1 MSDLKIQIKDNRD
14 TEDSQVLVVQKKHQD
29 KVAVVTGA
37 SSGMGQEF
45 AKRLASEGANL
56 VLASRHLATETEQM
70 IKDAGGKAISQSC
83 DVTSADDIEGLADTV
98 KSEFG
103 RCDIL
108 INNAGIYPF
117 QPFAEMSFEDWRKI
131 LSVDLDSLFLTCK
144 AFVPLM
150 QQNNW
155 GRIINISSNVCWTV
169 APNVTHY
176 TTAKMGVIGFT
187 RALATEVADAGITVN
202 AVAPGLV
209 RTGTTEDGAQAEMF
223 DMVKQ
228 MQAIHR
234 TEEPEDVAG
243 VVSFLASD
251 DSRFMTGQTLL
262 ADGGMTRV

>member
-1 MSDLKIQIKDNRD
+1 MNQAR
-14 TEDSQVLVVQKKHQD
+14 HQG

-45 AKRLASEGANL
+45 ARRLATEGADL
-56 VLASRHLATETEQM
+56 VLASRHPATETEKM
-70 IKDAGGKAISQSC
+70 VKDAGGKVLTKTC
-83 DVTSADDIEGLADTV
+83 DVTSPEDTQALAEAV
-98 KSEFG
+98 KSQFG

-117 QPFAEMSFEDWRKI
+117 QSFAEMSFEDWRKI

-144 AFVPLM
+144 AFVPIM
-150 QQNNW
+150 QQHNW

-176 TTAKMGVIGFT
+176 TAAKMGVIGFT

-223 DMVKQ
+223 DMVKH

-234 TEEPEDVAG
+234 TEEPEDVAN
-243 VVSFLASD
+243 VVSFLASE

-262 ADGGMTRV
+262 VDGGMTRV

>member
-1 MSDLKIQIKDNRD
+1 MNP
-14 TEDSQVLVVQKKHQD
+14 KKHQG

-45 AKRLASEGANL
+45 AKRLATEGADL
-56 VLASRHLATETEQM
+56 VLASRHLAKETQQN
-70 IKDAGGKAISQSC
+70 IADVGGRSFARTC
-83 DVTSADDIEGLADTV
+83 DVTSAEDIQALVDTV

-117 QPFAEMSFEDWRKI
+117 QPFAEMSFENWRKI

-150 QQNNW
+150 EQNKW

-187 RALATEVADAGITVN
+187 RALATEVAEAGITVN

-209 RTGTTEDGAQAEMF
+209 RTSTTESGEQAEMF

-251 DSRFMTGQTLL
+251 DSRFMTGQTLMV
-262 ADGGMTRV
+262 DGGMTRL

>member
-1 MSDLKIQIKDNRD
+1 MSEFEVQIKDTKNVNRS
-14 TEDSQVLVVQKKHQD
+14 TVQQKHQG
-29 KVAVVTGA
+29 KVVVVTGA

-45 AKRLASEGANL
+45 AVRLATEGASL
-56 VLASRHLATETEQM
+56 VLASRHLAEETQQK
-70 IKDAGGKAISQSC
+70 IADGGGKAIARTC
-83 DVTSADDIEGLADTV
+83 DVTSAADIQALADAV

-209 RTGTTEDGAQAEMF
+209 RTGTTENGEQAEMF

-234 TEEPEDVAG
+234 TEEPGDVAS
-243 VVSFLASD
+243 VVSFLASE
-251 DSRFMTGQTLL
+251 DSRFMTGQTMLV
-262 ADGGMTRV
+262 DGGMTRV

>member
-1 MSDLKIQIKDNRD
+1 MNQA
-14 TEDSQVLVVQKKHQD
+14 KHQG

-37 SSGMGQEF
+37 STGMGQEF
-45 AKRLASEGANL
+45 AVRLASEGADL
-56 VLASRHLATETEQM
+56 VLASRHLAKETQEK
-70 IKDAGGKAISQSC
+70 IAEAGGKAIARTC
-83 DVTSADDIEGLADTV
+83 DVTSPKDIQALADAV

-117 QPFAEMSFEDWRKI
+117 QSFAEMSFEDWRKI

-144 AFVPLM
+144 AFVPIM
-150 QQNNW
+150 QQHNW

-234 TEEPEDVAG
+234 TEEPEDVAN
-243 VVSFLASD
+243 VVSFLASE
-251 DSRFMTGQTLL
+251 DSRFMTGQTLMV
-262 ADGGMTRV
+262 DGGMTRL

>member
-1 MSDLKIQIKDNRD
+1 MNS
-14 TEDSQVLVVQKKHQD
+14 KHQG

-56 VLASRHLATETEQM
+56 VLASRHLATETET
-70 IKDAGGKAISQSC
+70 IVKDLGSNAVTQSC
-83 DVTSADDIEGLADTV
+83 DVTSAEDIQALADRV

-117 QPFAEMSFEDWRKI
+117 QSFAEMSFADWRKI
-131 LSVDLDSLFLTCK
+131 ISVDLDSLFLTCK

-150 QQNNW
+150 QQHNW

-176 TTAKMGVIGFT
+176 TAAKMGVIGFT
-187 RALATEVADAGITVN
+187 RALATEVAEVGITVN

-209 RTGTTEDGAQAEMF
+209 RTGTTESGEQAEMF
-223 DMVKQ
+223 NMVKQ

-243 VVSFLASD
+243 VVSFLASE
-251 DSRFMTGQTLL
+251 DSRFMTGQTMLV
-262 ADGGMTRV
+262 DGGMTRV

>member
-1 MSDLKIQIKDNRD
+1 MNHA
-14 TEDSQVLVVQKKHQD
+14 KHQG

-45 AKRLASEGANL
+45 AVRLASEGADL
-56 VLASRHLATETEQM
+56 VLASRHLAKETQQKIAE
-70 IKDAGGKAISQSC
+70 AGGKAIARTC
-83 DVTSADDIEGLADTV
+83 DVTSAEDIQALADTV

-144 AFVPLM
+144 AFVPIM
-150 QQNNW
+150 QQHNW

-169 APNVTHY
+169 APDVTHY

-209 RTGTTEDGAQAEMF
+209 RTGTTESGEQAEMF

-234 TEEPEDVAG
+234 TEEPEDVAS
-243 VVSFLASD
+243 VVSFLASE
-251 DSRFMTGQTLL
+251 DSRFMTGQTLMV
-262 ADGGMTRV
+262 DGGMTRL

>member
-1 MSDLKIQIKDNRD
+1 MN
-14 TEDSQVLVVQKKHQD
+14 QKKHQG

-45 AKRLASEGANL
+45 AIRLASEGANL
-56 VLASRHLATETEQM
+56 VLASRHLAKETQQK
-70 IKDAGGKAISQSC
+70 IADAGGTAIARTC
-83 DVTSADDIEGLADTV
+83 DVTSSTDVQSLADAV
-98 KSEFG
+98 KSELG

-117 QPFAEMSFEDWRKI
+117 QSFAEMSFEDWRKI

-144 AFVPLM
+144 ALVPLM

-209 RTGTTEDGAQAEMF
+209 RTGTTEGGKQAEMF

-251 DSRFMTGQTLL
+251 DSRFMTGQTMLV
-262 ADGGMTRV
+262 DGGMTRV